1 MVAKITRFNTAA
13 QYKAR
18 GSLGRSIP
26 LQQAVSAPFLAD
38 GTATVRIGPTRAG
51 RRWHVVRLVG
61 TVAGVAVDAALPLT
75 VYRNAVLPGNVID
88 ASQLGMQAVS
98 ETDVI
103 LYEGEFMI
111 GVWEQG
117 PAGYEATLI
126 VSGEEL
132 Y

>member
-1 MVAKITRFNTAA
+1 MVAKITRFHPAG
-13 QYKAR
+13 QYKAKTPQ
-18 GSLGRSIP
+18 GKTIP

-61 TVAGVAVDAALPLT
+61 TVAGVAVDTQLPLT
-75 VYRNAVLPGNVID
+75 VYRNAVLPANVID

-117 PAGYEATLI
+117 PVGYDATLI